1 MDLISNVGTGASA
14 ASIARDTLTVSP
26 NARLRQTDESRV
38 PEVVTRGADSVD
50 ISALARR
57 LGLITSEQTTAKPFR
72 SELVESIKAQI
83 EAGTYDTDEKLDIA
97 LDRLTRDLDVTG

>member
-1 MDLISNVGTGASA
+1 MDIISNVATSAST
-14 ASIARDTLTVSP
+14 ASIARESLTVSP
-26 NARLRQTDESRV
+26 AARSRAAEQAQA

-72 SELVESIKAQI
+72 TELVENIKAQI
-83 EAGTYDTDEKLDIA
+83 QAGTYDTDEKFDIA
-97 LDRLTRDLDVTG
+97 LDRLSRDLDVTG